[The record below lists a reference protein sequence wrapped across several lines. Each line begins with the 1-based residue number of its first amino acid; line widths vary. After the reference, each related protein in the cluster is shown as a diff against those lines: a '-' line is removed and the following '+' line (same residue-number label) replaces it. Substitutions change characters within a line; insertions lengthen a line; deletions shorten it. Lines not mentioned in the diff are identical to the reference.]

1 MPSTCDG
8 AGRPGIGQPPPESL
22 APLFQEYDLQ
32 RLDDE
37 RDASLIIERTL
48 EGGSQ
53 TEVQWLFERYGEDC
67 VREVVRDRGARHL
80 SARAFNFWR
89 LVLDMD
95 DWRPHPWPE
104 LAGAL
109 WGGRG

>member
-1 MPSTCDG
+1 MPATYDG
-8 AGRPGIGQPPPESL
+8 AGTPGTEQHPPDSL

-32 RLDDE
+32 RLDLE

-53 TEVQWLFERYGEDC
+53 AEVQWLFQRYGEDR
-67 VREVVRDRGARHL
+67 VREAVRDRGARHL

-89 LVLDMD
+89 LVLDVD

-104 LAGAL
+104 MADAL